1 MIELSAPRRSRV
13 RVGIGAAIVLVLAAV
28 VAAVLM
34 AALGSAGAVRTIP
47 AAGGSPSAATGAAD
61 ESAAAGGGDPASASG
76 TGSEAAGGAG
86 PPAGSGS
93 DAGTGAEGSGIAQA
107 PIYVHLV
114 GAIVRPGLYELD
126 GGSRAVD
133 AVAAAGGFTPDADQ
147 AQVNLARLVSDGEQ
161 IVVPVIGQ
169 TLPVAIAGK
178 GAGASAAAMGPVN
191 LNIADAAALDTLPGI
206 GPATAQRILDWR
218 KENGRFTS
226 VEDLLS
232 VSGIGEKTLA
242 DLRDLVTV

>member
-1 MIELSAPRRSRV
+1 
-13 RVGIGAAIVLVLAAV
+13 
-28 VAAVLM
+28 M

-61 ESAAAGGGDPASASG
+61 ESAAADGGDPASASG

-86 PPAGSGS
+86 SPAGSGVDAGSGS